1 MRIGDNIKAKLD
13 IEKANADM
21 EVAQAAASKRKAE
34 AIALEQENRAAVVA
48 AEAEV
53 PRAIAQAF
61 ESGKLGVMDYY
72 KMENVQADT
81 HMRDSIAGD
90 EKPGFH

>member
-1 MRIGDNIKAKLD
+1 DGTAYTILSIDIAEMRIGDNIKAKLD

-53 PRAIAQAF
+53 PRALSRA
-61 ESGKLGVMDYY
+61 
-72 KMENVQADT
+72 
-81 HMRDSIAGD
+81 
-90 EKPGFH
+90 